1 MGQRANYVV
10 VDNGGWQLYYS
21 HWAAT
26 TADRDLFWGPAHTLA
41 FVRAQ
46 QDTRSWLDDVWC
58 EGGALIDLERR
69 ALLWFGG
76 EDIRFDLPRHR
87 VTLALMRRI
96 WSGWDVHWA
105 FEGLGAFADYLGL
118 PRDQVR
124 SSRRD
129 APAQGFEHLTVDSEW
144 SSTVVSVRAASGL
157 TLHRV
162 SGDPHELLEFSPE
175 LAAALPSRPGH
186 ASLHVALQGDGAVT
200 GGAHI
205 DATAR
210 TLDLWEVEYH
220 QDLQLDAERW
230 PGWRVE
236 HHGDRFEEHIARS
249 GGALHVEPPSQ
260 GLAVEQLT
268 AYLLRTPSFDP
279 RELLASIQKR
289 HQGSEIEVNPLFLTH
304 APLRLD
310 EEERAS
316 ILARALAG
324 LPLLPGFAP

>member
-1 MGQRANYVV
+1 VGVGR
-10 VDNGGWQLYYS
+10 
-21 HWAAT
+21 
-26 TADRDLFWGPAHTLA
+26 
-41 FVRAQ
+41 
-46 QDTRSWLDDVWC
+46 
-58 EGGALIDLERR
+58 EG
-69 ALLWFGG
+69 
-76 EDIRFDLPRHR
+76 
-87 VTLALMRRI
+87 
-96 WSGWDVHWA
+96 
-105 FEGLGAFADYLGL
+105 
-118 PRDQVR
+118 VR

-129 APAQGFEHLTVDSEW
+129 RPAAGLEHLTVDGEW
-144 SSTVVSVRAASGL
+144 SSTVVSVSGASGV

-162 SGDPHELLEFSPE
+162 SGDPHELLEFPPE

-186 ASLHVALQGDGAVT
+186 ASLHVSLQGDGAVT

-210 TLDLWEVEYH
+210 TLDLWEVDYH
-220 QDLQLDAERW
+220 QDLQLDAQRW

-236 HHGDRFEEHIARS
+236 HHGDRFEEHIART

-289 HQGSEIEVNPLFLTH
+289 HEGSEIEVNPLFLSH